1 MYETGVTARGRS
13 PVCGTLLAMALIGYA
28 RVSTRD
34 QNPEAQHAALR
45 AAGCERI
52 FSDTASG
59 KLAERPELAACLDY
73 LRAGDTLVCT
83 KLDRLGRSVKHLVDL
98 VLRLG
103 ERRVDLTV
111 TGQAI
116 DTATPGGK
124 LLFHV
129 LAAIAEFERDLIRER
144 TRDGLDAARAKGNNG
159 GRRPGLTELQAAE
172 ARPMYN
178 SLEYTVTQIAGMF
191 RVSRQTIYRHLGG
204 HHRQFTIGQPQADR
218 TADVHVHA
226 PAQAAADRRSV
237 H

>member
-1 MYETGVTARGRS
+1 MYETGVTARGQS
-13 PVCGTLLAMALIGYA
+13 PLCGTLLAMALIGYA

-34 QNPEAQHAALR
+34 QNPQAQHAALR

-73 LRAGDTLVCT
+73 LRPGDTLVCT

-111 TGQAI
+111 TDQAI
-116 DTATPGGK
+116 DTATSGGK

-172 ARPMYN
+172 ARRMYN
-178 SLEYTVTQIAGMF
+178 SREYTVTQIAGMF

-204 HHRQFTIGQPQADR
+204 HHRQFTIGQPQADK
-218 TADVHVHA
+218 TADAHVHA